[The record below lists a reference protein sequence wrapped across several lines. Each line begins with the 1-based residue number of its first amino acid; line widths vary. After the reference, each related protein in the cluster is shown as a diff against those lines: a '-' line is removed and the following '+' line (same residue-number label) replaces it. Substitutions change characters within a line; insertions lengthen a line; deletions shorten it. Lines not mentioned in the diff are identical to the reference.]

1 MTGLYAV
8 VSEHPFRSRLLAIGV
23 SSSPQGIP
31 EWVPT
36 IAEYGTRGVT
46 QSRQYIKDGQGI
58 EDTGPLLRPTRAP
71 AAQINPNTRFLS
83 LTATMPR
90 AAKVAK
96 AIEAEYDGDDQDDPD
111 DSNDTL
117 ASATHRLGAADVLF
131 LTASE
136 SFDAVILEPR
146 PVPPGGIEGQ
156 NMETPRNDPCRAG

>member
-1 MTGLYAV
+1 MRTKVVRCGLPVLVVLMTGLYAV

-31 EWVPT
+31 ESVPT

-90 AAKVAK
+90 AA
-96 AIEAEYDGDDQDDPD
+96 
-111 DSNDTL
+111 
-117 ASATHRLGAADVLF
+117 
-131 LTASE
+131 
-136 SFDAVILEPR
+136 
-146 PVPPGGIEGQ
+146 
-156 NMETPRNDPCRAG
+156 